1 MSCGSSWGTLSSAAC
16 TIVAARSSER
26 SSLSEPLKAR
36 PMGERAVATMTG
48 SGMADSSDRR
58 GVESHGTGRQPNGV
72 RSGAAMHGPVGLGT
86 DRREHGGHQRGIARG
101 GGVKAVRAEQARLG
115 GERAGQQPAQ
125 RDDGT
130 AGGGDRFQLGF
141 GHGAA
146 AHPGYPAQRLGDR
159 SDGGQVGAGADDDPH
174 VGVIMI
180 GANDVTHRVSPQQA
194 ATDLYRA
201 VVRLRAAGVRVVVGT
216 CPDLAAVRPIAQ
228 PLRWVAGVRSRAMAE
243 AQLEAVTAAGGSVVP
258 LGRLL
263 ARTFTTE
270 PGLFCPDRFHPSA
283 AGYAALMAAMLPAV
297 RAEAD
302 RSVHRGTR
310 PNPVRLPP
318 STVTLDA
325 ASVRGVRH
333 A

>member
-1 MSCGSSWGTLSSAAC
+1 MTALPAVLPRASLVRLARHLAYGGTTTGLLGLAGYGVLRGEAKL
-16 TIVAARSSER
+16 ARRVIKPPEAGGPYPDGR
-26 SSLSEPLKAR
+26 YGDSLGRPLR
-36 PMGERAVATMTG
+36 LAVLG
-48 SGMADSSDRR
+48 DSS
-58 GVESHGTGRQPNGV
+58 G
-72 RSGAAMHGPVGLGT
+72 VGLGCAT
-86 DRREHGGHQRGIARG
+86 PNETPGALL
-101 GGVKAVRAEQARLG
+101 A
-115 GERAGQQPAQ
+115 
-125 RDDGT
+125 T
-130 AGGGDRFQLGF
+130 AL
-141 GHGAA
+141 A
-146 AHPGYPAQRLGDR
+146 
-159 SDGGQVGAGADDDPH
+159 ADDRQVVLDVLAVVGSRSHDLEPQVFRALLQPPH

-216 CPDLAAVRPIAQ
+216 CPDLAAVRPIPQ
-228 PLRWVAGVRSRAMAE
+228 PLRWVAWVRSRAMAE

-263 ARTFTTE
+263 ARTFATE

-302 RSVHRGTR
+302 QSVHRGTR